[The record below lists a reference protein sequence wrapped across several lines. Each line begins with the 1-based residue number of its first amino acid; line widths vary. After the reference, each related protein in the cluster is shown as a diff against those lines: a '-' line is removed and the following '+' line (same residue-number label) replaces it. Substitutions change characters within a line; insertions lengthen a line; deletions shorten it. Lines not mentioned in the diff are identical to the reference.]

1 MIVDAEQYLIGVDC
15 GELADPTAIAA
26 AELEPGDPDY
36 LVRVGYI
43 QTLPL
48 RTPFRQVAD
57 RIGEIESGLRTRGPV
72 LVLVDSTGMGQSIP
86 ELAREKV
93 ESPVVSCRLTGGN
106 ESACRGLY
114 WRIPKPEMVRE
125 LVRLIDQGRLRLP
138 REYPTVEIRLAV
150 AEALRELR
158 DFQANQRKG
167 GAGRVTF
174 EGMKGSHDDIIT
186 ALGLIAL
193 GASRWRR
200 PVMLT
205 HCRSS

>member
-1 MIVDAEQYLIGVDC
+1 MIAEAKQYLIGVDC

-26 AELEPGDPDY
+26 AEVEPGDPDY

-48 RTPFRQVAD
+48 RTPFRRVAD
-57 RIGEIESGLRTRGPV
+57 RIGEIENNLRQRGAV
-72 LVLVDSTGMGQSIP
+72 LVLVDSTGMGQSVP

-93 ESPVVSCRLTGGN
+93 KSPVISCRLTGG
-106 ESACRGLY
+106 EDPACRGLY
-114 WRIPKPEMVRE
+114 WKIPKPEMVRE
-125 LVRLIDQGRLRLP
+125 LVRLVDQGRLRLP
-138 REYPTVEIRLAV
+138 REYPAEEIRLAV
-150 AEALRELR
+150 VEALRELG
-158 DFQANQRKG
+158 DFQASQRKA

-193 GASRWRR
+193 GASQRIKGRDKAR
-200 PVMLT
+200 
-205 HCRSS
+205 